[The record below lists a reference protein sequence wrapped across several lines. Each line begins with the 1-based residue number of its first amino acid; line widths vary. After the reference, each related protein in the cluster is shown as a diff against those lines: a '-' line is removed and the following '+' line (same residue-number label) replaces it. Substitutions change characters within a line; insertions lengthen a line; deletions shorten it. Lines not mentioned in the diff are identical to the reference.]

1 MTIDIHPVIYYRA
14 KSEDWTDAWQQHD
27 WAARNMVKAIK
38 HKPFNGT
45 SRILMKTGSTV
56 TIDTT
61 DNGRKRALGLLS
73 VSIAK
78 KIVSTGYINVLVVPI
93 PSSDHVDA
101 GASFTGGRIANA
113 IQVYN
118 PNLVATPSLY
128 FSEKLPKSSEGGGR
142 DSLLIEAK
150 LRGGDDIP
158 PGSEIVL
165 LDDVFT
171 TGAHM
176 RAVTRYL
183 RKKGHTV
190 KDGFVVARTR
200 WQRPEHMLKA
210 ESETFTFS

>member
-1 MTIDIHPVIYYRA
+1 MTINIHPVIYYRA
-14 KSEDWTDAWQQHD
+14 KSEDWTDGWQQFD
-27 WAARNMVKAIK
+27 WVALNLVKAIK
-38 HKPFNGT
+38 HKSFNGT
-45 SRILMKTGSTV
+45 SRIPMKSGATV
-56 TIDTT
+56 TIDSTE
-61 DNGRKRALGLLS
+61 NGRKRALSLLS
-73 VSIAK
+73 TSIAK
-78 KIVSTGYINVLVVPI
+78 KIVSAGYSDVLVIPI
-93 PSSDHVDA
+93 PASDHVA
-101 GASFTGGRIANA
+101 PGASFTGGRIANA
-113 IQVYN
+113 IQAFN
-118 PNLVATPSLY
+118 PKLIATPSLY
-128 FSEKLPKSSEGGGR
+128 FSQKLPKSSEGGGR
-142 DSLLIEAK
+142 DSALIEMK

-158 PGSEIVL
+158 AGSEIVL